1 MSKPLFVVCAA
12 AVCRVRPRGV
22 TTKARFFRDAIE
34 NRSLIIHD
42 ASDKLC
48 ETIYILIESVY
59 KVFHR
64 CVDLCCTLM
73 AISFVW
79 HKGHVKQN
87 VATTRAWARALGIT
101 MCVNIRDAWSVH
113 ISSHRCSWNRAR
125 QTRVS
130 WTISLSGLRTVQLR
144 GASAGTWDF
153 INSPRVEKFR
163 M

>member
-12 AVCRVRPRGV
+12 AVCRVRPRWV
-22 TTKARFFRDAIE
+22 TTKARFFRGAIE
-34 NRSLIIHD
+34 NRSLIIRD
-42 ASDKLC
+42 ASGKLC
-48 ETIYILIESVY
+48 GTIYLPIESVY

-64 CVDLCCTLM
+64 RIDLCCMLM

-79 HKGHVKQN
+79 HKEHVEQN

-101 MCVNIRDAWSVH
+101 MCVNIRSAWSVH
-113 ISSHRCSWNRAR
+113 ISSHRCSWNRER
-125 QTRVS
+125 QPRIS

-144 GASAGTWDF
+144 GASAGTWNF